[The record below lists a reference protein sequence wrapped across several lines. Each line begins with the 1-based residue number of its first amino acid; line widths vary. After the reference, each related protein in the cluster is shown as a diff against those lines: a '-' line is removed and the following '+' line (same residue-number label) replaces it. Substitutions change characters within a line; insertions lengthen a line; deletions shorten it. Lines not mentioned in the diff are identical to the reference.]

1 MKSLKLF
8 VLAISLIA
16 SSYVSPCLEIN
27 TAVQGQCPSTD
38 KHCYS
43 DQTGPDRYEGA
54 VKSCVGCQ
62 QTFSCNSTTCKSVS
76 GCYTTNSG
84 PQ

>member
-1 MKSLKLF
+1 MKTLKLF
-8 VLAISLIA
+8 LLAIAFIA

-27 TAVQGQCPSTD
+27 TAVQGQCATTD

-54 VKSCVGCQ
+54 VKSCALCQ
-62 QTFSCNSTTCKSVS
+62 QTHSCNSTSCKTIN
-76 GCYTTNSG
+76 GCYTSNSG